1 MPELGPVR
9 TSTPAD
15 PAMARVLR
23 MVTMGIAASAG
34 FTVDRVDDVALATT
48 EAFSIVI
55 ATPGTASV
63 ECVAKAEMGRISV
76 QMTSV
81 AETVGESSSDPWP
94 IDPLADRVLRS
105 VTDQVDY
112 EMGPTRVAFAVI
124 ARSS

>member
-9 TSTPAD
+9 MSTSAD

-63 ECVAKAEMGRISV
+63 ECVAKADMGRVSV
-76 QMTSV
+76 QMTSITE
-81 AETVGESSSDPWP
+81 AAGESSSGPWT
-94 IDPLADRVLRS
+94 IDPLADRVLRT
-105 VTDQVDY
+105 VTDRVDY
-112 EMGPTRVAFAVI
+112 EAGPTRVAFAVV
-124 ARSS
+124 AQPS

>member
-1 MPELGPVR
+1 
-9 TSTPAD
+9 
-15 PAMARVLR
+15 MARVLR

-63 ECVAKAEMGRISV
+63 ECVTKADIGRISV
-76 QMTSV
+76 QMTSI
-81 AETVGESSSDPWP
+81 AETVGEPSSDPWT

-105 VTDQVDY
+105 VTDRVDY
-112 EMGPTRVAFAVI
+112 EADPTRVAFAVI
-124 ARSS
+124 ARPS